1 MNVSNET
8 LNVINSFLEVFS
20 FDDMLH
26 GSSTMTT
33 RFQQQQQQQLQ
44 QLDSTH
50 LTTLKRINAVTSP
63 IRSAAASAASAA
75 AAASI
80 NNEIVS
86 PLKSARPTT
95 TTTSPM
101 KKKLA
106 TPSSQSSSL
115 ASKYLNQCV
124 NAVAVILKKQKA
136 FSYIYNENANY
147 KTQQLFVDSF
157 LVINA
162 VKSLANLAMHSFGED
177 QYGIVQ
183 QTLPEILTQ
192 LMNLQKVLEKFQQAS
207 YNQSGISFKI
217 LQSKYPN
224 RLDLLTQKLGF
235 ILNESTYKLT
245 QTFGTSLKSLSM
257 SEETKRRLIKF
268 YN

>member
-8 LNVINSFLEVFS
+8 LNVIKSFLEVFS

-33 RFQQQQQQQLQ
+33 RFQQQQQLQ

-63 IRSAAASAASAA
+63 IRSAASA

-86 PLKSARPTT
+86 PLKSARPTP

-101 KKKLA
+101 KKKLSA
-106 TPSSQSSSL
+106 PSSQSSSL

-124 NAVAVILKKQKA
+124 NAVVVILKKQKA